1 MQRRAWHG
9 LLGMMLA
16 LAALATASVAVA
28 GNSETRLKTR
38 LAGPAIDGLV
48 PSGAAEFRARGS
60 AKRFTTQVE
69 DVNLDAGTPLQVCVN
84 STLLGTIILGGP
96 PVRGG
101 DLNLDTRDGDT
112 VPAMTAGDS
121 VSVWS
126 GSAGCSGTLILSG
139 TL

>member
-28 GNSETRLKTR
+28 GNSEARLKTR

-48 PSGAAEFRARGS
+48 PWGAAEFRARGS
-60 AKRFTTQVE
+60 EKRFTTEVE
-69 DVNLDAGTPLQVCVN
+69 DVNLDAGTPVQVCVN
-84 STLLGTIILGGP
+84 STLLGT
-96 PVRGG
+96 
-101 DLNLDTRDGDT
+101 
-112 VPAMTAGDS
+112 
-121 VSVWS
+121 
-126 GSAGCSGTLILSG
+126 LILSG